1 MFSRELRRSTA
12 KPNQF
17 SAQKKLRGAI
27 EEPQKTISNRKLSA
41 LWEREHSKTKPIFS
55 SEEAARSNRGATK
68 DNFKFIRS
76 SAGAQQNQSNFQLEG
91 ATRSKECSKNDFGSN
106 ENIL

>member
-1 MFSRELRRSTA
+1 MQDIIDVWLKVQAAWLYLE
-12 KPNQF
+12 
-17 SAQKKLRGAI
+17 
-27 EEPQKTISNRKLSA
+27 
-41 LWEREHSKTKPIFS
+41 PIFS

-91 ATRSKECSKNDFGSN
+91 ATRSKECSKNDLRAKGSLLLPS
-106 ENIL
+106 EKIRILNPKRTNLSQNYIFCHLGAI